1 MVRDGTSASD
11 VWIAPGICPLLSLD
25 HDDEDEDHEVEIMM
39 MMMMM
44 IRRIMMMRTWS
55 CNPIHQ

>member
-1 MVRDGTSASD
+1 MRDGTSASD
-11 VWIAPGICPLLSLD
+11 VWIAPGICPLLTLD

-44 IRRIMMMRTWS
+44 MMMIRRMR
-55 CNPIHQ
+55 